1 MGAER
6 HVRIFKNG
14 RSRAVRIPKDLD
26 IFGDEVVMREEGGR
40 VVMEVPR
47 KRDLAE
53 VLAYLRTLPPLGP
66 DEQFPDI
73 EDEPPEPMT
82 DFDDFDR

>member
-14 RSRAVRIPKDLD
+14 RSRAVRIPKELD
-26 IFGDEVVMREEGGR
+26 IFGDEVVMREEAGR
-40 VVMEVPR
+40 IVMELP
-47 KRDLAE
+47 KRRE
-53 VLAYLRTLPPLGP
+53 LRDVIDWLRAQPPLGP

-73 EDEPPEPMT
+73 DDTPPEAVEFP
-82 DFDDFDR
+82 

>member
-14 RSRAVRIPKDLD
+14 RSRAVRIPKELD

-40 VVMEVPR
+40 IVMEPSR
-47 KRDLAE
+47 KRDLRE
-53 VLAYLRTLPPLGP
+53 VIDWLRTQPPLGP
-66 DEQFPDI
+66 DEQFPQID
-73 EDEPPEPMT
+73 DLPAEPVEFP
-82 DFDDFDR
+82 

>member
-14 RSRAVRIPKDLD
+14 RSRAVRIPKNLD

-40 VVMEVPR
+40 VIMEPSKR
-47 KRDLAE
+47 RDLRE
-53 VLAYLRTLPPLGP
+53 VIDWLRSQPPLGP
-66 DEQFPDI
+66 DEQFPEID
-73 EDEPPEPMT
+73 DPPPEPVE
-82 DFDDFDR
+82 FP

>member
-14 RSRAVRIPKDLD
+14 RSRAVRIPKELD

-40 VVMEVPR
+40 VVMELPR
-47 KRDLAE
+47 KRDLRE
-53 VLAYLRTLPPLGP
+53 VIDWLRTQSPLGP
-66 DEQFPDI
+66 DEQFPEID
-73 EDEPPEPMT
+73 DLPAEPVEFP
-82 DFDDFDR
+82 

>member
-14 RSRAVRIPKDLD
+14 RSRAVRIPKELD

-40 VVMEVPR
+40 VVMELPR
-47 KRDLAE
+47 KRDLRE
-53 VLAYLRTLPPLGP
+53 VIDWLRTQPPLGP
-66 DEQFPDI
+66 DEQFPEID
-73 EDEPPEPMT
+73 DLPAEPVEFP
-82 DFDDFDR
+82 